1 MPRKTF
7 TAGDELLDSEL
18 NTYLM
23 DQAVMTFASAS
34 ARATAI
40 PSATEGMLT
49 YLDDINQYQG
59 THGGTTWLPVA
70 GQMPLA
76 IFTRATAQSI
86 ANDNSNATI
95 ITFPTQTELRNGIT
109 YSSGSFTLEI
119 PGLYHVSIWGTYAS
133 NTTGRRYFGFELD
146 GNLVQADNRSAAS
159 SGNGNIS
166 MSMLLKVT
174 ANQVLTATTLQ
185 NSGAALNLSNA
196 RITISYVCA

>member
-49 YLDDINQYQG
+49 YLDDVNQFQG

-76 IFTRATAQSI
+76 IFNRTTNQSI
-86 ANDNSNATI
+86 ANENTNATL
-95 ITFPTQTELRNGIT
+95 ITWPTQTELRSGIT
-109 YSSGSFTLEI
+109 YSAGSFTLVN
-119 PGLYHVSIWGTYAS
+119 PGLYHVSMWGTYDS
-133 NTTGRRYFGFELD
+133 NTSGRRFFALALD
-146 GNLVQADNRSAAS
+146 GTNIVADNRTAPS
-159 SGNGNIS
+159 SGAANVS
-166 MSMLLKVT
+166 LSTLVKVT
-174 ANQVLTATTLQ
+174 ANQVLTANTLQ